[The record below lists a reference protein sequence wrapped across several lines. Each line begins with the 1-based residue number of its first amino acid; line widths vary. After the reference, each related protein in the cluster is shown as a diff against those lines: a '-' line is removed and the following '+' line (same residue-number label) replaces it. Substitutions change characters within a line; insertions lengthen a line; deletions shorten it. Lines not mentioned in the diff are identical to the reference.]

1 MSQKNEIKGLKQV
14 TERLT
19 AGIAVTES
27 LLSHHETKFVA
38 NALLNITV
46 SRMVQ
51 SEGRDLTTE
60 ILNRLVYYMR
70 NGISPADTSGPVPL
84 TSLHSGNR
92 RLERK

>member
-14 TERLT
+14 TERLN

-27 LLSHHETKFVA
+27 LLSHHETRFVT

-51 SEGRDLTTE
+51 NEGRDLTTE
-60 ILNRLVYYMR
+60 ILNSLVCYMR
-70 NGISPADTSGPVPL
+70 NGISPDTSGPVPL
-84 TSLHSGNR
+84 TGVRSGSRSSR
-92 RLERK
+92 RK